1 MTFEL
6 QDLRMVDAI
15 AAAGTLTAA
24 ARCLGLSQPALSL
37 RLKQLEQRLAVRLY
51 ERDGRAM
58 RATPAGECLLETAR
72 EVLARLDAGE
82 REIAELVHQ
91 RASRLRISTECYT
104 TYRWLPR
111 IALRLVQRT
120 ADLEVGIVAEAT
132 ADPLRALRED
142 RLDVAI
148 VSHEV
153 EQRGYTVWPLFG
165 DELYAVCRSTDG
177 LARHT
182 VVEPAAL
189 QGVPL
194 VLYMG
199 KDHPILRLFLEPA
212 GVTPGRITQ
221 VQLTEAIVEL
231 VRAGQGLACLSGW
244 AFDALG
250 ETQDLV
256 RLRLG
261 RGGLK
266 RTWHAVT
273 RDEELA
279 PHVRR
284 FIELVRQLGPG
295 VGRAR
300 ITRGERTLA
309 AL

>member
-15 AAAGTLTAA
+15 ATAGTLTAA
-24 ARCLGLSQPALSL
+24 ARSLGLSQPALSL

-51 ERDGRAM
+51 QRDGRAM
-58 RATPAGECLLETAR
+58 RATPAGDCLLETAR

-82 REIAELVHQ
+82 RQIAALLRR

-111 IALRLVQRT
+111 IALRLVQHA

-132 ADPLRALRED
+132 ADPLPALRED

-148 VSHEV
+148 VSHGV
-153 EQRGYTVWPLFG
+153 DQRGFKNWSLFD
-165 DELYAVCRSTDG
+165 DELYAVCRSRDG
-177 LARHT
+177 LARGA
-182 VVEPAAL
+182 VIEPAAL
-189 QGVPL
+189 QDVPL
-194 VLYMG
+194 VLYTG
-199 KDHPILRLFLEPA
+199 RDHPILRLFLQPA

-231 VRAGQGLACLSGW
+231 VRAGQGVACLSGW

-250 ETQDLV
+250 ESRDLV

-261 RGGLK
+261 RRGVK

-273 RDEELA
+273 RDEKPA
-279 PHVRR
+279 PHIRR
-284 FIELVRQLGPG
+284 FIELVRQLGPA

-300 ITRGERTLA
+300 VARSGRALA